1 MPRWREIVQVD
12 AFAHVPFTG
21 NSAAVLLD
29 TAGLDPV
36 VMQRLAREMN
46 VSETAFVLPSSQA
59 DLQLRWF
66 TPTVEVPLCGHATV
80 AACHALAERGH
91 LVIPGRYQI
100 ETASGILAVE
110 LQESKTSACKV
121 WLDIPVP
128 EFEPLELQIVA
139 LTAALGLDEAD
150 IRSDIPPTRGGNYGY
165 IGCHNLA
172 NLLAIKPN
180 MNDVRFLCQ
189 SHELTALVLYCLEG
203 LDAESAV
210 HLRFFGPVIG
220 IDEDPVTGSAQGP
233 LGALLVGVGAIAQA
247 DGSNL
252 VQYRAEQGDA
262 MGRPGRLEVAVQF
275 DQEAQI
281 ISSRIGGEA
290 LTILRGHVLA

>member
-12 AFAHVPFTG
+12 AFARVPFTG

-91 LVIPGRYQI
+91 LVIPGQYTI

-110 LQESKTSACKV
+110 LQASETSACKV

-128 EFEPLELQIVA
+128 EFEPLDLQIVA
-139 LTAALGLDEAD
+139 LAAALGLDEAD
-150 IRSDIPPTRGGNYGY
+150 IRSDIPPTRGGEYGY

-189 SHELTALVLYCLEG
+189 SHQLTALTLYCLEG

-210 HLRFFGPVIG
+210 HVRFFGPVIG

-233 LGALLVGVGAIAQA
+233 LGALLVGVGVIAQA
-247 DGSNL
+247 DGSN
-252 VQYRAEQGDA
+252 VVHYRAEQGDA
-262 MGRPGRLEVAVQF
+262 MGRPGRVEVAVEF
-275 DQEAQI
+275 DQEAQVM
-281 ISSRIGGEA
+281 SSRIGGEA